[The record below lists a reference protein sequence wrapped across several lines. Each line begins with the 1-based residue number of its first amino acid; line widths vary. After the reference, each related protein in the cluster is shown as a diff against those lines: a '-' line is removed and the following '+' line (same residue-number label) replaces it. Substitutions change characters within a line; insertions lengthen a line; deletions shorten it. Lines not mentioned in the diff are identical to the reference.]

1 MPTLRP
7 VNAFFRPQSCIAWI
21 GLLLALVCL
30 GQAPAARAAD
40 VSLHVS
46 IPEEMA
52 YAVRQWRRE
61 HGLPQAPETTPAP
74 TRNAGN
80 KSVAMSDGGLAT
92 QKALRLL
99 GLDGAEAKDLE
110 VSTRHDGAHWQVSV
124 KVLGESDGTVHVI
137 DVADSLAV
145 GSRPQ
150 AP

>member
-7 VNAFFRPQSCIAWI
+7 VNSFFRPPSCIAWI
-21 GLLLALVCL
+21 GFLLVLVCF
-30 GQAPAARAAD
+30 GHAPAAGAAD

-61 HGLPQAPETTPAP
+61 HGLPQAPETTPTP
-74 TRNAGN
+74 THTAG
-80 KSVAMSDGGLAT
+80 KGVALSDGGLAT

-110 VSTRHDGAHWQVSV
+110 VSARHDGAHWQVSI
-124 KVLGESDGTVHVI
+124 KVLGDSDGTVHVI
-137 DVADSLAV
+137 EVADSLATAA
-145 GSRPQ
+145 RPH

>member
-1 MPTLRP
+1 
-7 VNAFFRPQSCIAWI
+7 VNSIFRPQSCIAWI
-21 GLLLALVCL
+21 GLLLALVCF
-30 GQAPAARAAD
+30 GHAPAARAAD
-40 VSLHVS
+40 VALHVS

-74 TRNAGN
+74 TRNSGKA
-80 KSVAMSDGGLAT
+80 VALSDGGLAT

-99 GLDGAEAKDLE
+99 GLDGAEPKDLE

-124 KVLGESDGTVHVI
+124 KLLGESDGAVQVI
-137 DVADSLAV
+137 EVADSLAA
-145 GSRPQ
+145 GSRPH